1 MEKTAMPR
9 KQASVG
15 LGADTHAELMALVR
29 QLSAAQ
35 NRTLSA
41 NDVLRLL
48 LAGYRSR

>member
-1 MEKTAMPR
+1 MEKSTAPR

-48 LAGYRSR
+48 LTSYHGR